1 MALAWNAGWVNALRG
16 SNPLSSAA
24 ESLWSALCRPQA
36 LFFVAGTP
44 SRFQVR
50 VQEDPGSGCLAH
62 RTPEEVPAGDR
73 VRQNRAAA
81 DPAGLILPPV
91 DVDLTAVVVLPRG
104 SAHGLGFV
112 LGSAGVDAAA
122 LPTDPHEFNS
132 VLPARLGTFPTE
144 RSARC
149 ERIDAEAEEDFRTID
164 VAGAG
169 DDRLVHEQGGDR
181 RPGPQDPVDEF
192 LRIRIGSQRVGTE
205 PVDDG
210 GDLGGV
216 EERAGVGSAQ
226 IDRAHTVGDTPADLP
241 DDLGFAFG
249 QPHRAVDAQM
259 DVDPRSEERRVGKEC
274 RARGAGARGRNSKA
288 SAWRER
294 STL

>member
-1 MALAWNAGWVNALRG
+1 MR
-16 SNPLSSAA
+16 PR
-24 ESLWSALCRPQA
+24 CRPI
-36 LFFVAGTP
+36 
-44 SRFQVR
+44 S
-50 VQEDPGSGCLAH
+50 
-62 RTPEEVPAGDR
+62 
-73 VRQNRAAA
+73 
-81 DPAGLILPPV
+81 
-91 DVDLTAVVVLPRG
+91 
-104 SAHGLGFV
+104 
-112 LGSAGVDAAA
+112 
-122 LPTDPHEFNS
+122 HEFNS
-132 VLPARLGTFPTE
+132 VLPDRLGTFPTE

-259 DVDPRSEERRVGKEC
+259 DVDFGPQSRRT
-274 RARGAGARGRNSKA
+274 RRRGACPRPRRFRGRSPSSRRAPVKRPCGLDEAMRWPAKVSTMSLASRWITWPSGIRVHPFCVEDCPFQISSIHFQYVAENS
-288 SAWRER
+288 
-294 STL
+294 STRR